1 MELGVTFLLKKI
13 LAWILM
19 PIPFGILIFII
30 ALWALYTHKVTRA
43 KRFLIAGLVWFGII
57 SHSYVSSLF
66 LLPLESQYAKLDKV
80 PQGVK
85 YILLLGGDKE
95 KRAWEAVR
103 LYQMV
108 DGVKIITSG
117 YSMHDRISDAQK
129 TADLLK
135 EAGTIA
141 NEVIIDLTKK
151 LHEFESKGYFED
163 TKEEAIRMKQ
173 RVGEQPFLLVTSA
186 YHMPRA
192 MMLFKKEGLNPIAAP
207 GDFNDR
213 GGDSIWAL
221 GTAKQLEKTEKAWH
235 EYLGLAWTY
244 LRGQI

>member
-19 PIPFGILIFII
+19 PIPLGILIFII

-43 KRFLIAGLVWFGII
+43 KRFLIAGLIWFGVM

-66 LLPLESQYAKLDKV
+66 LLPLESQYAKLDEV

-95 KRAWEAVR
+95 KRAWEALR
-103 LYQMV
+103 LYWMV
-108 DGVKIITSG
+108 DGAKIITSG

-135 EAGTIA
+135 ESGVPGRDILMQ
-141 NEVIIDLTKK
+141 EQVK
-151 LHEFESKGYFED
+151 D

-173 RVGEQPFLLVTSA
+173 RIGEEPFLLVTSA

-192 MMLFKKEGLNPIAAP
+192 MMLFKKEGLHPIAAP
-207 GDFNDR
+207 AEFNDR
-213 GGDSIWAL
+213 GEDSIWAL
-221 GTAKQLEKTEKAWH
+221 GTANQLEKTEKAWH
-235 EYLGLAWTY
+235 EYIGLAWTY

>member
-13 LAWILM
+13 VAWILM
-19 PIPFGILIFII
+19 PMPLGILIFVI
-30 ALWALYTHKVTRA
+30 ALWALYTHKVIRA
-43 KRFLIAGLVWFGII
+43 KRFLIAGLVWFGIM
-57 SHSYVSSLF
+57 SHSYVGSLF
-66 LLPLESQYAKLDKV
+66 LLPLESQYTKLEKV

-103 LYQMV
+103 LYQLV

-117 YSMHDRISDAQK
+117 YSMHDKISDAQK
-129 TADLLK
+129 TAELLE
-135 EAGTIA
+135 EAGVPSQDILMQ
-141 NEVIIDLTKK
+141 EQVK
-151 LHEFESKGYFED
+151 D
-163 TKEEAIRMKQ
+163 TKEEAMRMKQ
-173 RVGEQPFLLVTSA
+173 RVGGQPFLLVTSA

-192 MMLFKKEGLNPIAAP
+192 MMLFKKEGLHPIAAP
-207 GDFNDR
+207 CDFNDR
-213 GGDSIWAL
+213 GEGSLWAL

-235 EYLGLAWTY
+235 EYIGLAWTY